1 MLCDLFAEVLGV
13 PQVSIDDAFFDLGGD
28 SIVSLQLVSKARRA
42 GLKFTAR
49 DLFER
54 KTVAELATVVTVPQE
69 EAAVAAVADVGEVP
83 LTPIMHWL
91 RVAARPDQCASTS
104 RSPCAFRPQWTSRG

>member
-1 MLCDLFAEVLGV
+1 MLCDLFADVLGV
-13 PQVSIDDAFFDLGGD
+13 PEVSIDDAFFDLGGD

-49 DLFER
+49 DLFEH

-69 EAAVAAVADVGEVP
+69 QAASPRRRCRRGAADADHA
-83 LTPIMHWL
+83 LAAF
-91 RVAARPDQCASTS
+91 AARSDQRLPPVRHRT
-104 RSPCAFRPQWTSRG
+104 RSVHSG